1 MWTEHGSGL
10 LTFRL
15 SAAIGVSI
23 HHCFA
28 NHVYICLVSFRPYVI
43 EVLQYQLS
51 LFFLFIGIYN
61 NKLIISK
68 LNQLL
73 HIPQLITP

>member
-15 SAAIGVSI
+15 SAANGVSI

-43 EVLQYQLS
+43 EGAAIS
-51 LFFLFIGIYN
+51 TKFIFSVYWD
-61 NKLIISK
+61 L
-68 LNQLL
+68 
-73 HIPQLITP
+73 